1 MGRPVAVGSRLSEG
15 GDGGVDDLRCAGAH
29 GLVTDPEAIDHAG
42 TERLEDHVG
51 GLGEAQEGLAPGLAL
66 EIDRE
71 APLAPVRI
79 AEIDRVAVL
88 GGPDHAR
95 GIAALRILDLDHVRA
110 VIGHHHRQMRTRQ
123 EPGEI
128 QHSDPFELHGS
139 PPHFRSLS
147 VGADIPRACRPRHS
161 AGAQSQALARKW
173 GHVIGR
179 ARNVP
184 VWSAPIAHRVAW
196 GTSCKDSR
204 NRSPSISSGGW
215 PASLLLGIISGFP
228 WVLIGS
234 SLTLWL
240 TEDGLSRSTIG
251 WAGLI
256 FGVYAFNFLWAPL
269 IDRVRLPWLSQR
281 LGQRRAWILILQ
293 AAVLVCLVLWSALD
307 PSESLGSVIAVG
319 LAIAVASATQDI
331 AIDALR
337 IEQIGKTEDEAMAA
351 GAAVAVV
358 GWWSGF
364 KLGGIVALET
374 AEGFQNAGIENYWQA
389 TFLVLG
395 IVVVLCN
402 VGLRFVREAAATE
415 RIAAQ
420 AEDEERIASR
430 LRMSGPLGRAT
441 AWLGGT
447 VVAPLMRFFVKNG
460 VAIAAA
466 VLGFVFLFK
475 IGEAFMGRMS
485 LVFYTE
491 IGFTKSDIA
500 LYSKGL
506 GWIVTVAFT
515 VLGGLVA
522 IRIGLVRAMFVS
534 GIAMALTNLMFAL
547 LAWSGKSEV
556 LFAAAVV
563 MDDLTSAFAT
573 VTFVAFI
580 SMLVD
585 RTYTA
590 TQYALLASLGT
601 AGRTLLAASSGEL
614 VDWLEGDWGFFFV
627 ITALMV
633 LPSLVCLW
641 AIRAKLRDLLAGA
654 RVRLMGKDAEDAPG

>member
-1 MGRPVAVGSRLSEG
+1 M
-15 GDGGVDDLRCAGAH
+15 
-29 GLVTDPEAIDHAG
+29 
-42 TERLEDHVG
+42 
-51 GLGEAQEGLAPGLAL
+51 QGLAESLAVYF
-66 EIDRE
+66 ERRM
-71 APLAPVRI
+71 ARI
-79 AEIDRVAVL
+79 
-88 GGPDHAR
+88 
-95 GIAALRILDLDHVRA
+95 
-110 VIGHHHRQMRTRQ
+110 
-123 EPGEI
+123 
-128 QHSDPFELHGS
+128 
-139 PPHFRSLS
+139 
-147 VGADIPRACRPRHS
+147 
-161 AGAQSQALARKW
+161 
-173 GHVIGR
+173 
-179 ARNVP
+179 
-184 VWSAPIAHRVAW
+184 
-196 GTSCKDSR
+196 
-204 NRSPSISSGGW
+204 
-215 PASLLLGIISGFP
+215 LLLGIISGFP

-269 IDRVRLPWLSQR
+269 IDRIRLPWLSRR
-281 LGQRRAWILILQ
+281 LGQRRAWILVLQ
-293 AAVLVCLVLWSALD
+293 AAVLLCLVLWSALD
-307 PSESLGSVIAVG
+307 PSENLGSVIAIG

-337 IEQIGKTEDEAMAA
+337 IEQIGKAEGEAMAA

-374 AEGFQNAGIENYWQA
+374 AEAFQTAGVENYWQA

-402 VGLRFVREAAATE
+402 VGLLFVREAAAAARMAAQAKDE
-415 RIAAQ
+415 ARIAA
-420 AEDEERIASR
+420 R
-430 LRMSGPLGRAT
+430 LRMSGPLGRGA

-447 VVAPLMRFFVKNG
+447 VVGPLMRFFEKNG
-460 VAIAAA
+460 VAIAFA

-475 IGEAFMGRMS
+475 IGEAFLGRMS

-506 GWIVTVAFT
+506 GWIVTVGFT
-515 VLGGLVA
+515 LLGGLVA
-522 IRIGLVRAMFVS
+522 VRIGLIRAMFAS

-601 AGRTLLAASSGEL
+601 VGRTLLAASSGEL
-614 VDWLEGDWGFFFV
+614 VDWLEGDWGTFFV
-627 ITALMV
+627 ITTLMV
-633 LPSLVCLW
+633 IPSLVCLW

-654 RVRLMGKDAEDAPG
+654 RVRLMGKAVEDAPG